1 MSWLITYD
9 SLLAGLAAR
18 VAQVKALAVQSDAPE
33 DMQDAGQRTLGA
45 GLRWAQDTIARI
57 SSASGDLAL
66 PSLEQTLA
74 TWEKQARAG
83 ATEVGQDL
91 DSEQKRGWTDFT
103 ERMISSLAATGAGLR
118 TQWITLRDAYAKASP
133 TWESCITL
141 GSHPT
146 QATLTVK
153 AMESGTV
160 RASDP
165 AKALITVNVDP
176 YYEWKR
182 LEAAPLGF
190 AVFTPGAESLSLVDG
205 RVERKD
211 ESFRVRAGTVLLA
224 NLSAFGAREEQS
236 LSLMVGV
243 GLVDASSNTT
253 GKADILFGLAYRLQ
267 DAFGLSLGFSLS
279 ERPRRRDQ
287 ITIGQPLP
295 AGITSIEGATEDT
308 WRPGIALGVSL
319 KGYKF

>member
-1 MSWLITYD
+1 MT
-9 SLLAGLAAR
+9 
-18 VAQVKALAVQSDAPE
+18 PE
-33 DMQDAGQRTLGA
+33 DMRDAGQRTPGA
-45 GLRWAQDTIARI
+45 GLRWAQDTIAKI

-83 ATEVGQDL
+83 ATEVGTGPDAK
-91 DSEQKRGWTDFT
+91 SEDDRRRTGPSSPT
-103 ERMISSLAATGAGLR
+103 RMITSLAATGAGLR
-118 TQWITLRDAYAKASP
+118 TQWITLRDTYAKAEP
-133 TWESCITL
+133 EL
-141 GSHPT
+141 GELHHPG
-146 QATLTVK
+146 L
-153 AMESGTV
+153 
-160 RASDP
+160 ASD
-165 AKALITVNVDP
+165 AGDAERQGDGIGRQCGRATGKSLITVNVDP

-211 ESFRVRAGTVLLA
+211 ESLRVRAGTVLLA